1 LTREQFWSYTVPVI
15 ITVKRGEIKL
25 STKKMSKE
33 EYLNKVK
40 DLDITTEKPKKLDN
54 TEFFTVARERRSVR
68 QYDPTFK
75 MEESEI
81 RDILEV
87 AIEAPSSSNLQPW
100 RFLVI
105 QDQAAKEELL
115 PIANNQQQIVD
126 ASVVIAVLGDK
137 QAYKNADRIYRELVK
152 NGMMTE
158 EIKDTYVNSIIQN
171 YGNFP
176 AERLSKIAMIDGGLV
191 SMQLML
197 AAKAKGYDT
206 VPMGG
211 YDADSFVEA
220 FNVPEN
226 FEPVMLI
233 ALGKGTKAGFPKT
246 RLHLDEVLEW
256 DKF

>member
-1 LTREQFWSYTVPVI
+1 
-15 ITVKRGEIKL
+15 
-25 STKKMSKE
+25 MSRE

-40 DLDITTEKPKKLDN
+40 DLDTTTEKPKELDN
-54 TEFFTVARERRSVR
+54 TDFFTVAKERRSVR
-68 QYDPTFK
+68 QYDPSFK

-115 PIANNQQQIVD
+115 PIAFNQQQIVD

-137 QAYKNADRIYRELVK
+137 QAYNNADRIYSESVK
-152 NGMMTE
+152 NGLMTE
-158 EIKDTYVNSIIQN
+158 EIKENYVNSILQN
-171 YGNFP
+171 YGNAP
-176 AERLSKIAMIDGGLV
+176 AERLSRIAMIDGGLV

-211 YDADSFVEA
+211 YDADKFIKA
-220 FNVPEN
+220 FDVPEN
-226 FEPVMLI
+226 LEPVMLI
-233 ALGKGTKAGFPKT
+233 ALGKGTKAGFPKN
-246 RLHLDEVLEW
+246 RLPLDDVLEW
-256 DKF
+256 NKY

>member
-1 LTREQFWSYTVPVI
+1 MS
-15 ITVKRGEIKL
+15 
-25 STKKMSKE
+25 KKTMSKE

-40 DLDITTEKPKKLDN
+40 DLDVNAEKPKVLDD

-68 QYDPTFK
+68 QYDPAFK
-75 MEESEI
+75 MEKSEI
-81 RDILEV
+81 RDILEA
-87 AIEAPSSSNLQPW
+87 AITAPSSSNLQPW

-105 QDQAAKEELL
+105 DDQAAKEELL

-126 ASVVIAVLGDK
+126 ASVVIAVLGDTK
-137 QAYKNADRIYRELVK
+137 AYKNADRIYGELVK
-152 NGMMTE
+152 NGVMTE
-158 EIKDTYVNSIIQN
+158 EVKETYVNSIIQN

-197 AAKAKGYDT
+197 AAKAKGYET

-211 YDADSFVEA
+211 YDAGKFIEA
-220 FNVPEN
+220 FNLPEN

-233 ALGKGTKAGFPKT
+233 SLGKGTKAGFPKT
-246 RLHLDEVLEW
+246 RLPLDDILQW
-256 DKF
+256 NKY

>member
-1 LTREQFWSYTVPVI
+1 
-15 ITVKRGEIKL
+15 
-25 STKKMSKE
+25 MSKE
-33 EYLNKVK
+33 DYLNKVK
-40 DLDITTEKPKKLDN
+40 DLDKTSEEPKKLDN

-81 RDILEV
+81 LDILNV

-105 QDQAAKEELL
+105 QDQATKEELL
-115 PIANNQQQIVD
+115 PIAYNQQQVVD
-126 ASVVIAVLGDK
+126 SSVVIAVLGDK
-137 QAYKNADRIYRELVK
+137 QAYKNADRIYSDLVK
-152 NGMMTE
+152 NGMMTD
-158 EIKDTYVNSIIQN
+158 EIKDTYVKSINQN
-171 YGNFP
+171 YGDFP

-211 YDADSFVEA
+211 FDTGKFVEA

-226 FEPVMLI
+226 LEPVMLI
-233 ALGKGTKAGFPKT
+233 ALGKGAKAGFPKT
-246 RLHLDEVLEW
+246 RLPLDQVLEW
-256 DKF
+256 NKY

>member
-1 LTREQFWSYTVPVI
+1 
-15 ITVKRGEIKL
+15 
-25 STKKMSKE
+25 MSKE

-40 DLDITTEKPKKLDN
+40 ELDKTSEKPKVLED
-54 TEFFTVARERRSVR
+54 TEYFTVARERRSVR

-75 MEESEI
+75 IDEAEI
-81 RDILEV
+81 KEILEA

-126 ASVVIAVLGDK
+126 ASVVIAVLGDLK
-137 QAYKNADRIYRELVK
+137 AYKNADRIYSGLVEK
-152 NGMMTE
+152 GLMNE
-158 EIKDTYVNSIIQN
+158 EMKDTYVNSIMQN

-176 AERLSKIAMIDGGLV
+176 EERQSKIAMIDGGLV
-191 SMQLML
+191 SMQIML

-211 YDADSFVEA
+211 YDADQFVKA

-226 FEPVMLI
+226 VEPVMLI
-233 ALGKGTKAGFPKT
+233 SLGKGAKAGFPKT
-246 RLHLDEVLEW
+246 RLPLEDVTVW
-256 DKF
+256 NKY